1 MKLSETVLKDIAEL
15 AQLSFDQSAL
25 PGISASMADILDLVE
40 QMQTVD
46 TENVQP
52 MSNPMD
58 ATQKLRPDIVSE
70 SDQRDDFQAIAPE
83 IQDGLY
89 LVPRVVE

>member
-25 PGISASMADILDLVE
+25 PAISASMSDILDLVE
-40 QMQTVD
+40 QMQAVD
-46 TENVQP
+46 TENSEP

-58 ATQKLRPDIVSE
+58 ATQRLRPDIVSE
-70 SDQRDDFQAIAPE
+70 TDQRAEFQAIAPAT
-83 IQDGLY
+83 QDGLY